1 MRTALTLL
9 ALAALAAAP
18 SAQTV
23 YGFMGANGTV
33 IEMSGPPA
41 GACGYPDGPI
51 ASSFVYVQPAT
62 CAGNPVPGVFEVGPA
77 NVIVGDVAVD
87 RENDIVYVTDGSA
100 IAAYKGSSGAMLE
113 HFTAA
118 GLGLSVPLTGLG
130 FDAKT
135 GWLWITD
142 IDEFAAIEPD
152 GSCVPLVRS
161 LAMTPPL
168 GLGNLGD
175 IDMDPQTG
183 ELWVCDDIGQVARF
197 AVGAAVFTNL
207 INVAGLGGVCGG
219 GLGPTLSGLCMDA
232 SENATVL
239 AVTDGPRVVRFS
251 VVGFG
256 GTGAAPS
263 SFAFPSSCWAN
274 PGAAPLQGL
283 AYAAHAVTY
292 GPGALSLDM
301 TGQSV
306 LPGAIT
312 LFGQGG
318 AAGAAWVLYDLGP
331 ACPPINLLGQ
341 QLVLAGGASFGFF
354 GPLPWVG
361 GAAALTLPGA
371 LPASPALPYD
381 LSAFLQVYVLTGGGW
396 TASNGVSFS
405 TARL

>member
-1 MRTALTLL
+1 MRTAFTFL

-18 SAQTV
+18 AAQTI
-23 YGFMGANGTV
+23 YGVMGSNGTV

-77 NVIVGDVAVD
+77 NLIVGDVAVD
-87 RENDIVYVTDGSA
+87 REKDIVYVTDGAA
-100 IAAYKGSSGAMLE
+100 IAAYDGASGAMIE

-118 GLGLSVPLTGLG
+118 GLGLSMPLTGLG
-130 FDAKT
+130 FDAQT

-142 IDEFAAIEPD
+142 IDEFAALEPD
-152 GSCVPLVRS
+152 GTCTPTPRW
-161 LAMTPPL
+161 LATTPPL

-183 ELWVCDDIGQVARF
+183 ELWVCDDMGQVARF
-197 AVGAAVFTNL
+197 ALGAAVFTNL
-207 INVAGLGGVCGG
+207 VNVAGLGGLCGG

-232 SENATVL
+232 AENATVL

-256 GTGAAPS
+256 GTGAPPS
-263 SFAFPSSCWAN
+263 AFAFPSTCWAN
-274 PGAAPLQGL
+274 PGPAPLQGL

-292 GPGALSLDM
+292 GPGALLLDV

-312 LFGQGG
+312 LSGQGG
-318 AAGAAWVLYDLGP
+318 AAGAAWVLYDLGA
-331 ACPPINLLGQ
+331 ACPPLNLLGQ
-341 QLVLAGGASFGFF
+341 QLLLPVGPGFGFF
-354 GPLPWVG
+354 GPLPWAG
-361 GAAALTLPGA
+361 GVAALTLPGA
-371 LPASPALPYD
+371 LPAAGAVPYD

-396 TASNGVSFS
+396 VASNGVSFT